1 MKQCGKPEHIA
12 IIPDGNRR
20 WAVQHG
26 FPVRKGHEEGA
37 KKIIEILK
45 YCQQL
50 NIPYV
55 TLYAF
60 SSENLERPA
69 KETRFFFSILP
80 DYLNRMANEFL
91 EKGVH
96 IIFIGDIASLPAS
109 IQKSVR
115 DCQEKSKKIATKK

>member
-69 KETRFFFSILP
+69 KETRFFFRS
-80 DYLNRMANEFL
+80 
-91 EKGVH
+91 
-96 IIFIGDIASLPAS
+96 
-109 IQKSVR
+109 
-115 DCQEKSKKIATKK
+115 